1 MAVNRTMLAVMAFVA
16 LLLVV
21 DAQEAKSQPT
31 QEAKSEP
38 AQEVQS
44 EPAHDHG
51 HHHKVIT
58 LWNIVGSG
66 TKTADESA
74 KQLGDTAFIQG

>member
-1 MAVNRTMLAVMAFVA
+1 VNRALLASMAFVA

-21 DAQEAKSQPT
+21 DAQEAKSQSA

-38 AQEVQS
+38 TQEVQS
-44 EPAHDHG
+44 EPAHG
-51 HHHKVIT
+51 RHHKVIT

-66 TKTADESA
+66 SKTAIETT